1 MARLV
6 LSRVKGYGSMLDLRI
21 EKIGDL
27 AVFECH
33 GKIARSDDAFKLCE
47 AVTALP
53 GIGII
58 VLDLSQ
64 VSAIEAGGLDMLL
77 FLQRW
82 AYDCD
87 IQVKLFNPRISVRD
101 SLKRVSSM
109 PQCHIATLQEVM
121 ALMVEANTRCALAA

>member
-1 MARLV
+1 
-6 LSRVKGYGSMLDLRI
+6 MLDLRI

-27 AVFECH
+27 AVVECH
-33 GKIARSDDAFKLCE
+33 GKIVRGDDAFKLCE
-47 AVTALP
+47 AITALP
-53 GIGII
+53 GIEII

-121 ALMVEANTRCALAA
+121 ALMVEANTRCSLAA